1 MEASSLVISP
11 SHSIIQAS
19 HPSSKSLLAA
29 SDLIKSDL
37 IKSERAEAELRTDSE
52 WLDDRPVEA
61 AIVVDASSATIAK
74 TQQDAEQETT
84 SQFWKVFGSTF
95 ITIFLAE
102 LGDKTQVATLLMTA
116 ESHAP
121 WVVFAGAATALI
133 TTSLLGV
140 LVGQWLSARVSPKT
154 LDTAAGIT
162 LAFISIWL
170 LLEVVSL

>member
-1 MEASSLVISP
+1 VEASSFVTYKLPQAVQVNRFSHPPLVIET
-11 SHSIIQAS
+11 
-19 HPSSKSLLAA
+19 K
-29 SDLIKSDL
+29 LIETKL
-37 IKSERAEAELRTDSE
+37 IETEQMQVEPVPEAELPDNQRLSTVIM
-52 WLDDRPVEA
+52 VEA
-61 AIVVDASSATIAK
+61 SPMTASESSQTVEPATN
-74 TQQDAEQETT
+74 

-121 WVVFAGAATALI
+121 WVVFTGAAAALL

-140 LVGQWLSARVSPKT
+140 LVGQWLSSRVSPKT

-162 LAFISIWL
+162 LALISVWL
-170 LLEVVSL
+170 LVEVVSL